1 MSSSTTPRERRDED
15 AFPIVD
21 VSALV
26 DDADDAATDD
36 VRRELGRAMSRA
48 IQDGHGCFLIR
59 RARVASDARV
69 AFAARDGDDTE
80 CVLFDDLRRWF
91 ARDEREKS
99 RVGLRKGRG
108 YQRLGENVT
117 EGAPDAHEALDFYN
131 PISQP
136 FDAYDEPGTLRGPH
150 PDVGD
155 DALVRKVD
163 TTAKWWLRLG
173 RCMLAALA
181 LAEDV
186 PVGAFDAMT
195 NESFWIMRLIH
206 SPGAED
212 DEEKVSTGAHTD
224 YGFLSFLDATASGL
238 QVDCDGEWR
247 DVPNIPGTVA
257 CNVGE
262 MLQLFMEVDGVSA
275 FKACRHRVVR
285 RRDADADAAKSRFS
299 IAFFLE
305 PNYDACVA
313 PRQLTADA
321 NDPTYAARVVRYS
334 EFLKSKVKTNFI
346 CPDD

>member
-1 MSSSTTPRERRDED
+1 
-15 AFPIVD
+15 
-21 VSALV
+21 
-26 DDADDAATDD
+26 
-36 VRRELGRAMSRA
+36 
-48 IQDGHGCFLIR
+48 
-59 RARVASDARV
+59 
-69 AFAARDGDDTE
+69 
-80 CVLFDDLRRWF
+80 
-91 ARDEREKS
+91 
-99 RVGLRKGRG
+99 
-108 YQRLGENVT
+108 
-117 EGAPDAHEALDFYN
+117 
-131 PISQP
+131 
-136 FDAYDEPGTLRGPH
+136 
-150 PDVGD
+150 VGD